1 MFCVLGNGYTRSNLS
16 FLFSLRNK
24 ENLAPFIANVKPAGY
39 EQYAIYCDPN
49 HGPFFGGG
57 PDVNISNNA
66 NGNQGC
72 YSGFGNS
79 YQPPPGTAQADSIL
93 AGSRNFTP
101 TEIEVFI

>member
-1 MFCVLGNGYTRSNLS
+1 
-16 FLFSLRNK
+16 
-24 ENLAPFIANVKPAGY
+24 
-39 EQYAIYCDPN
+39 
-49 HGPFFGGG
+49 
-57 PDVNISNNA
+57 VNISNNA

-101 TEIEVFI
+101 SEIEVFI